1 MAFGQKAGS
10 IKGLKKSLKGGG
22 AGFIKYVPK
31 DESLTVRFITDPD
44 EWLMYRETFDEAT
57 NRGYPVPDDKNAPGY
72 PDPDQRTSKRYLAN
86 AVMVDDDKVVPLQM
100 PVSLVNQ
107 LVVLYEKYGT
117 VCDRDFELMRSG
129 TGLDTSYQAVP
140 EAPLKRKLDKY
151 KPMDLEQVLE
161 DAYNAIWGDD
171 PNVEV
176 DDDDEDE
183 DEEDHVEVKRPVGTK
198 KKAGKKAAPKK
209 KKAQKVV
216 EEIEDDEDEPD
227 VDELEDEDIE
237 EDDDIDDL
245 AEEDEDEDEDDD
257 DEDDDEADEED
268 DEDADFYTEADLKAM
283 GIADLRALA
292 REYGVTTKG
301 MKKPQIIEALLS
313 DDDDEDE
320 ESEPF

>member
-44 EWLMYRETFDEAT
+44 EWLMYKETFDETT

-72 PDPDQRTSKRYLAN
+72 PDSDQRQSKRYLAN
-86 AVMVDDDKVVPLQM
+86 AVMVDDDKVVPIQM

-117 VCDRDFELMRSG
+117 VIDRDFELMRSG
-129 TGLDTSYQAVP
+129 TGLDTTYQAVP
-140 EAPLKRKLDKY
+140 EAPMKRKLDKY

-161 DAYNAIWGDD
+161 EAYNAIWGDD
-171 PNVEV
+171 PSVEV
-176 DDDDEDE
+176 DDDDEED
-183 DEEDHVEVKRPVGTK
+183 DEEEDTVAVRRPVGKKRAAK
-198 KKAGKKAAPKK
+198 KKAAS
-209 KKAQKVV
+209 KVV

-227 VDELEDEDIE
+227 VDELDDDDIEDED
-237 EDDDIDDL
+237 EDDEDIDDL
-245 AEEDEDEDEDDD
+245 AEDDDEDEDDD
-257 DEDDDEADEED
+257 DEADADDDE
-268 DEDADFYTEADLKAM
+268 DFYTEADLKAM

-301 MKKPQIIEALLS
+301 LKKPQIIDALLS
-313 DDDDEDE
+313 DEDDE
-320 ESEPF
+320 EPF